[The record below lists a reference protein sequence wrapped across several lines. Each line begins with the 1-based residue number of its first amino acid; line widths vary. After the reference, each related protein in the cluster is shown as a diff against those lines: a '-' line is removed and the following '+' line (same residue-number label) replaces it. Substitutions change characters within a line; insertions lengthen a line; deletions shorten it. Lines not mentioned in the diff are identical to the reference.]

1 MFINNIENSLEMML
15 YVCVCVCVYI
25 YICMYVADLQQM
37 ALGKRQ
43 ILLKVCVVWDFK

>member
-15 YVCVCVCVYI
+15 YMCVCVYIYI

-43 ILLKVCVVWDFK
+43 ILLKVCVV